1 MRVALFISI
10 ALLTGWITTSSLD
23 TQKRLKKLEAQQ
35 TTSLEKMDASL
46 DNIVKLAKLINDTN
60 FEAQQAKAFASN
72 NNQQIRKLAPV
83 IDNINAAAADNL
95 TQMQRVTSSLQ
106 DAKDRSTSPPIL
118 APSTP
123 RTVPPSPPPF
133 IPSRKIEVGRDLEKE
148 RELRALEGIES
159 ALEFQNNYR

>member
-10 ALLTGWITTSSLD
+10 ALLTGWVTTSSLD
-23 TQKRLKKLEAQQ
+23 TQNRLKSIEKQHAETLA
-35 TTSLEKMDASL
+35 KMDMQYVAL
-46 DNIVKLAKLINDTN
+46 GNLINEAN

-72 NNQQIRKLAPV
+72 NNQQIRKIAPI

-106 DAKDRSTSPPIL
+106 DAKDRTTAPPIL

-123 RTVPPSPPPF
+123 RTVPPTPPPF